1 MCAVLASGTQI
12 QVSIGLV
19 TMNGSALS
27 MFLLP
32 VGGGR
37 CSRINGDLP
46 YVGMGYGFYFLKNQ
60 HTAR

>member
-32 VGGGR
+32 VGGGIVELMVT
-37 CSRINGDLP
+37 C
-46 YVGMGYGFYFLKNQ
+46 
-60 HTAR
+60 HT